1 MRFVKSELDARRADA
16 SRRKPLFIVLDG
28 FATLRDEFS
37 DAVSMDLLANFYR
50 VYADGPAVGIHCV
63 VSTSRAKNIPSQIL
77 DASLQTWFFQL
88 SDIHDYSSY
97 GIRGTNVPAA
107 IPGRCV
113 DPKHL
118 RQMQVA
124 TPAVGVEEAVSM
136 VHERFPQAP
145 AKRDVIG
152 QLPTWVSWES
162 MPAAEFSP
170 SLWRIPVGIAEATLE
185 ACAFELY
192 EG

>member
-1 MRFVKSELDARRADA
+1 MGADGLLPLGSLPHVVSAVGTGQGARERQARFLRFVKSELDARRADA
-16 SRRKPLFIVLDG
+16 ARRKPLFIVLDG

-88 SDIHDYSSY
+88 SDVHDYSSH

-107 IPGRCV
+107 FLGVVLTRSVCVRCRW
-113 DPKHL
+113 L
-118 RQMQVA
+118 
-124 TPAVGVEEAVSM
+124 
-136 VHERFPQAP
+136 
-145 AKRDVIG
+145 
-152 QLPTWVSWES
+152 LPLLAWRRL
-162 MPAAEFSP
+162 
-170 SLWRIPVGIAEATLE
+170 SLWFVSASRRLLLSVM
-185 ACAFELY
+185 
-192 EG
+192 

>member
-1 MRFVKSELDARRADA
+1 MS
-16 SRRKPLFIVLDG
+16 
-28 FATLRDEFS
+28 FS

-88 SDIHDYSSY
+88 SDIHDYSSH

-107 IPGRCV
+107 VPGRCV
-113 DPKHL
+113 DPKRL

-136 VHERFPQAP
+136 IRERFPQAP

-152 QLPTWVSWES
+152 QLPTWGFVGEH
-162 MPAAEFSP
+162 ACRRVFSE
-170 SLWRIPVGIAEATLE
+170 PVAYPCGYCGGYVGGVCFRAVR
-185 ACAFELY
+185 
-192 EG
+192 G

>member
-1 MRFVKSELDARRADA
+1 MGADGLLPLHSLPHVVSAVGTGQGARERQARFLRFVKSELDARRADA

-97 GIRGTNVPAA
+97 GIRGTNVP
-107 IPGRCV
+107 PF
-113 DPKHL
+113 
-118 RQMQVA
+118 
-124 TPAVGVEEAVSM
+124 PAVALIRSICV
-136 VHERFPQAP
+136 RC
-145 AKRDVIG
+145 RWL
-152 QLPTWVSWES
+152 LPLLAWRR
-162 MPAAEFSP
+162 P
-170 SLWRIPVGIAEATLE
+170 SLWFMSVSRRLPLSVT
-185 ACAFELY
+185 
-192 EG
+192 